1 MNELA
6 TVANGQVA
14 LQPRGGL
21 APRVAARKSDDYV
34 ATIEARRS
42 RQAPMTREAKVTKM
56 ALILSDEMH
65 GFRRLGVG
73 MVGPIQ
79 LKLRYQGI
87 VRNVLVEDP
96 VTPGTPVEYDVWDD
110 LGQAYILSGT
120 EGEVRVT
127 PFEGKRIPV
136 RFFRIASRPA
146 IRKEDLFYL
155 RINAVE
161 QAQDETKQ
169 AILKQED
176 ARLLVILQAAVT
188 DYATRPDHV
197 VTPNHNI
204 TEASGYLTPGSLYS
218 AVAMTDLHE
227 LPSARILINPF
238 DFRDM
243 YRWDINQ
250 TGWAFKDRIVAGE
263 TITSF
268 GEFQI
273 QRSII
278 VPQAK
283 IFLTPEPNFLGVF
296 PVLYSLDVEENHAVE
311 AFWKGWVFDEMVAMC
326 LSSKNV
332 QIETKRGWLSS
343 TEVQE
348 GDETPGR
355 NGWTR
360 VEAVHQYANSEVI
373 RLRIGEK
380 EVSCTSA
387 HRWLTS
393 DGELLPAGAILASGA
408 KILLDPKG
416 VPEAVERLGDDR
428 EDTWCVTTAD
438 GTWTFRD
445 TETGMSGITGNSI
458 LNPRGIATITKS

>member
-1 MNELA
+1 MSQLA
-6 TVANGQVA
+6 LAGSG
-14 LQPRGGL
+14 LRGRI
-21 APRVAARKSDDYV
+21 AKKSDDYV
-34 ATIEARRS
+34 QQIVDRREKGQ
-42 RQAPMTREAKVTKM
+42 RLTHEAKVRKM
-56 ALILSDEMH
+56 ALILTDEVN
-65 GFRRLGVG
+65 GIKRLGVG

-110 LGQAYILSGT
+110 LGQAYIMSGT

-127 PFEGKRIPV
+127 PFEGKRVPV

-176 ARLLVILQAAVT
+176 SRLLVLLQAAVT
-188 DYATRPDHV
+188 DYATRPDHS

-204 TEASGYLTPGSLYS
+204 TEASGYYTPGSLYS

-227 LPSARILINPF
+227 IQSARILVNPF
-238 DFRDM
+238 DFRDF

-250 TGWAFKDRIVAGE
+250 TGWAFKDRVVAGE

-278 VPQAK
+278 VPQGK

-296 PVLYSLDVEENHAVE
+296 PILYSLDVEENHLVE
-311 AFWKGWVFDEMVAMC
+311 AFWKGWVFDEMVNM
-326 LSSKNV
+326 
-332 QIETKRGWLSS
+332 T
-343 TEVQE
+343 
-348 GDETPGR
+348 
-355 NGWTR
+355 
-360 VEAVHQYANSEVI
+360 
-373 RLRIGEK
+373 
-380 EVSCTSA
+380 
-387 HRWLTS
+387 
-393 DGELLPAGAILASGA
+393 
-408 KILLDPKG
+408 
-416 VPEAVERLGDDR
+416 
-428 EDTWCVTTAD
+428 
-438 GTWTFRD
+438 
-445 TETGMSGITGNSI
+445 I
-458 LNPRGIATITKS
+458 LNPRGIATITKV

>member
-1 MNELA
+1 MTELA
-6 TVANGQVA
+6 TTSAGGQLA
-14 LQPRGGL
+14 LAPGGGL
-21 APRVAARKSDDYV
+21 RPRVASRKSDDYV
-34 ATIEARRS
+34 AQIEARRNRTNGVS
-42 RQAPMTREAKVTKM
+42 LTREAKVRKM

-238 DFRDM
+238 DYRDM
-243 YRWDINQ
+243 FRWDINQ
-250 TGWAFKDRIVAGE
+250 TGWAFKDRVVAGE

-268 GEFQI
+268 GEF
-273 QRSII
+273 RSSA
-278 VPQAK
+278 PSSCRRRRSSSRPSRTSSE
-283 IFLTPEPNFLGVF
+283 FSPFCTP
-296 PVLYSLDVEENHAVE
+296 
-311 AFWKGWVFDEMVAMC
+311 WM
-326 LSSKNV
+326 SKR
-332 QIETKRGWLSS
+332 TTTSRPSGKAGFS
-343 TEVQE
+343 T
-348 GDETPGR
+348 R
-355 NGWTR
+355 
-360 VEAVHQYANSEVI
+360 
-373 RLRIGEK
+373 
-380 EVSCTSA
+380 
-387 HRWLTS
+387 
-393 DGELLPAGAILASGA
+393 
-408 KILLDPKG
+408 
-416 VPEAVERLGDDR
+416 
-428 EDTWCVTTAD
+428 
-438 GTWTFRD
+438 
-445 TETGMSGITGNSI
+445 
-458 LNPRGIATITKS
+458 